1 MKTILFTDRLGA
13 HSIWSLLD
21 SIAEELIKKGNK
33 VIYCRF
39 DDGLQGSPRVVPNGV
54 ILYDI
59 KVLQKKRPWDLL
71 KQHREFS
78 KALSSVFQNYSVDI
92 IHTNFAIPAIS
103 ARIVASKCNVP
114 YIVSTQHELYQS
126 MSLHLRIGL
135 RLTQHLVDHIFYI
148 SNEVKK
154 SFTSKIFTD
163 TDKSSII
170 YNGIDIDNLRENIP
184 KNFFRLPL
192 INKEQEINIV
202 CAGRM
207 VPIKGQRIL
216 LEALPEILKQY
227 PNCKLTLIGSGPDE
241 EDLRQLA
248 KSLDITKHV
257 TFTGWIERS
266 LAMSI
271 ILTSDLMVIPSSQE
285 GFGLVLAEAMA
296 LEVPVVCS
304 DIPVFREV
312 IGSKSAINN
321 ALFEVM
327 NPADLAEKVLNLLA
341 DEMLK
346 QQLVKDGFDRVVN
359 TFTQEKMVESYLN
372 IYSKLDKK

>member
-21 SIAEELIKKGNK
+21 SIAEELIKKGDK

-39 DDGLQGSPRVVPNGV
+39 DDGLQGSARDIPKGV

-59 KVLQKKRPWDLL
+59 KVPQKKKLWDLL
-71 KQHREFS
+71 KQHRGFS
-78 KALSSVFQNYSVDI
+78 KALSVILKKHRVDI
-92 IHTNFAIPAIS
+92 VHTNFAIPAIS
-103 ARIVASKCNVP
+103 ARMVANKCNVP

-126 MSLHLRIGL
+126 MSIHLRIGL
-135 RLTQHLVDHIFYI
+135 RLTQHLVDHICYI

-154 SFTSKIFTD
+154 SFSSNIFLD
-163 TDKSSII
+163 TDKSSVI
-170 YNGIDIDNLRENIP
+170 YNGIDIEGIRDNIP
-184 KNFFRLPL
+184 SNFSRLPV
-192 INKEQEINIV
+192 INKEQDIHLV

-207 VPIKGQRIL
+207 VPVKGQRIL
-216 LEALPEILKQY
+216 LEALPEVLKHY

-248 KSLDITKHV
+248 QSLNITKHV
-257 TFTGWIERS
+257 VFTGWLERS
-266 LAMSI
+266 LTVSMIS
-271 ILTSDLMVIPSSQE
+271 TSDLMVIPSDGSQE

-312 IGSKSAINN
+312 AGDTVKYFDVGDHNDLSRAIIENLIFNDEQQALLRVKNN
-321 ALFEVM
+321 FNE
-327 NPADLAEKVLNLLA
+327 
-341 DEMLK
+341 
-346 QQLVKDGFDRVVN
+346 
-359 TFTQEKMVESYLN
+359 EKMIKSYIE
-372 IYSKLDKK
+372 IYEKL